1 MGTGPTGLVGNC
13 IANELAW
20 QGHIMPL
27 FQKRREEKKE
37 KKKERR
43 PLACWHTCRQAKSAK
58 NVVL

>member
-27 FQKRREEKKE
+27 FQKRREEKK
-37 KKKERR
+37 KKKKGGHWLVGTHAGRLKA
-43 PLACWHTCRQAKSAK
+43 PKM
-58 NVVL
+58 